1 MGPWAWLLELSPE
14 LPVFWVPACCPS
26 CPLWGAPPWP
36 WLPMLPKGGKE
47 VGFADGIPLPGCPE
61 DVTRLLDDAEPFA
74 DPLLLLL
81 LLGTEEPT
89 VFPEPCWLTELEAE
103 LDSCVDD
110 DWLDEGE
117 GLGLGCVRRELSNGC
132 DARYGAKGESTGLLL
147 ITSNTDKIKR
157 HYLFCFNFTSSYT
170 DFKLSFKQSRLSSL
184 PVFFVFFFRTK
195 PSGVKGGN

>member
-117 GLGLGCVRRELSNGC
+117 GLGCVRRELSNGC

-157 HYLFCFNFTSSYT
+157 HSIYSVSTSPPPTLIS
-170 DFKLSFKQSRLSSL
+170 SSLSSSQGSL
-184 PVFFVFFFRTK
+184 ACHFFLFFFRTK